1 MTAIHERRVDLDC
14 GENRYLEA
22 GDGPPLLLLHGMG
35 MASSANGFDLLIP
48 HLAGRFRVL
57 APDLLGFGLGT
68 RAVQAG
74 PTFELIV
81 DQLREFMDRLGLSRV
96 HLVGH
101 SLGGWVGNLLAYES
115 PQRVSRLV
123 ALCSAGL
130 NVQPAAGI
138 RATAIPPRP
147 QVEALVRGWLH
158 DASRVSDGDLAHLV
172 DTLVAA
178 ANAPGALESLDP
190 LLAQQENPALRAR
203 YLLMR
208 RLPFVEVP
216 TLVVWGEHD
225 PLEPYPVWKAEAS
238 QVDHDFTRC
247 SRPWA
252 APRARFASLPTGHYP
267 HWELP
272 RETADLITPFLLA
285 SD

>member
-1 MTAIHERRVDLDC
+1 MTTLHERRIQLAC
-14 GENRYLEA
+14 GQNRYLEA
-22 GDGPPLLLLHGMG
+22 GDGPPVLLLHGMG
-35 MASSANGFDLLIP
+35 MASSASGFELLMP

-68 RAVQAG
+68 RTVEAG

-81 DQLREFMDRLGLSRV
+81 EQLREFMDRLGLARAHV
-96 HLVGH
+96 VGH

-115 PQRVSRLV
+115 PQRVARLV

-138 RATAIPPRP
+138 RASAIPTRV
-147 QVEALVRGWLH
+147 QLEALVRGWLH
-158 DASRVSDGDLAHLV
+158 DPARVPDADFTRLV
-172 DTLVAA
+172 DGLVAA

-208 RLPFVEVP
+208 RLPFVTTP
-216 TLVVWGEHD
+216 TLVIWGEHD
-225 PLEPYPVWKAEAS
+225 PLEPYPVWKDEAARLGGDMS
-238 QVDHDFTRC
+238 RS
-247 SRPWA
+247 SRPWT
-252 APRARFASLPTGHYP
+252 APRARFASLPARHYP

-272 RETADLITPFLLA
+272 AETAALIAAFLLEN
-285 SD
+285 D

>member
-1 MTAIHERRVDLDC
+1 MSTLHERRIELAC
-14 GENRYLEA
+14 GQNRYLEA
-22 GDGPPLLLLHGMG
+22 GDGPPVLLLHGMG
-35 MASSANGFDLLIP
+35 MASSASGFELLIP
-48 HLAGRFRVL
+48 HLAGQFRVL

-68 RAVQAG
+68 RTVEAG

-81 DQLREFMDRLGLSRV
+81 DQLREFMDRLGLDRV
-96 HLVGH
+96 HVVGH

-115 PQRVSRLV
+115 PQRVRRLV

-138 RATAIPPRP
+138 RATAIPSRE
-147 QVEALVRGWLH
+147 QIEALLRGWLH
-158 DASRVSDGDLAHLV
+158 EPARVADADFARLV
-172 DTLVAA
+172 NGFAAA

-208 RLPFVEVP
+208 RLPFVTTP
-216 TLVVWGEHD
+216 TLVIWGEHD
-225 PLEPYPVWKAEAS
+225 PLEPYPVWKDEAPRLAGDMS
-238 QVDHDFTRC
+238 RS
-247 SRPWA
+247 SRPWT
-252 APRARFASLPTGHYP
+252 APRARFASLPARHYP

-272 RETADLITPFLLA
+272 AQTAALIAPFLLEN
-285 SD
+285 D

>member
-1 MTAIHERRVDLDC
+1 MTAIHERRIDLSC

-57 APDLLGFGLGT
+57 APDLLGFGRGT
-68 RAVQAG
+68 RTVEAG

-81 DQLREFMDRLGLSRV
+81 DQLREFMDRLGLTRA

-115 PQRVSRLV
+115 PQRLLRLV

-138 RATAIPPRP
+138 RAPAIPSAA
-147 QVEALVRGWLH
+147 QVEMLVRGWLH
-158 DASRVSDGDLAHLV
+158 DAGRVSGRDLAHLV
-172 DTLVAA
+172 DTLMAA

-208 RLPFVEVP
+208 RLPFVSVP
-216 TLVVWGEHD
+216 TLVIWGEHD

-238 QVDHDFTRC
+238 RIDQDFTRC

-272 RETADLITPFLLA
+272 RETAQLITPFLLA

>member
-1 MTAIHERRVDLDC
+1 MTAIHERRIDLDC
-14 GENRYLEA
+14 GESRYLEA

-68 RAVQAG
+68 RTVQAG

-81 DQLREFMDRLGLSRV
+81 EQIREFMDRLGLSRV

-101 SLGGWVGNLLAYES
+101 SLGGWVANLLAYES
-115 PQRVSRLV
+115 PQRVCRLV

-138 RATAIPPRP
+138 RASAVPSRA
-147 QVEALVRGWLH
+147 QFEALVRGWLH
-158 DASRVSDGDLAHLV
+158 DASRVSGRDLAHLV
-172 DTLVAA
+172 DVLVTA
-178 ANAPGALESLDP
+178 ANEPGALESLDP
-190 LLAQQENPALRAR
+190 LLVQQETPALRAR

-216 TLVVWGEHD
+216 MRVIWGEHD
-225 PLEPYPVWKAEAS
+225 PLEPYPVWKTEAA
-238 QVDHDFTRC
+238 QIGHDFTRS

-252 APRARFASLPTGHYP
+252 APRACFASLPTGHYP

-272 RETADLITPFLLA
+272 RETADLITSFLLA

>member
-1 MTAIHERRVDLDC
+1 MTATQERRIALAC

-35 MASSANGFDLLIP
+35 MASSANGFDLLIA
-48 HLAGRFRVL
+48 HLSGRFRVL

-68 RAVQAG
+68 RRVEAG

-81 DQLREFMDRLGLSRV
+81 DQLREFMDRLRLEQV

-115 PQRVSRLV
+115 PHRVERLV

-138 RATAIPPRP
+138 RATAVPTRA
-147 QVEALVRGWLH
+147 QLDALVRGWLH
-158 DASRVSDGDLAHLV
+158 DAGRVSDKDLAQLV
-172 DTLVAA
+172 DTLMAA
-178 ANAPGALESLDP
+178 AGAPGSLESLDP
-190 LLAQQENPALRAR
+190 LLAQQENPTLRAR

-208 RLPFVEVP
+208 RLPFVSTP
-216 TLVVWGEHD
+216 TLVIWGEHD
-225 PLEPYPVWKAEAS
+225 PLEPYLVWKQEAS
-238 QVDHDFTRC
+238 RLGGDMRRS

-252 APRARFASLPTGHYP
+252 APTARFASLPTGHYP

-272 RETADLITPFLLA
+272 RETATLITSFLL
-285 SD
+285 DHE

>member
-1 MTAIHERRVDLDC
+1 MTTLHERRIQLAC
-14 GENRYLEA
+14 GQNRYLEA
-22 GDGPPLLLLHGMG
+22 GDGPPVLLLHGMG
-35 MASSANGFDLLIP
+35 MASSASGFELLMP

-68 RAVQAG
+68 RTVEAG
-74 PTFELIV
+74 PTFERIV
-81 DQLREFMDRLGLSRV
+81 EQLREFMDRLGLARAHV
-96 HLVGH
+96 VGH

-115 PQRVSRLV
+115 PQRVARLV

-138 RATAIPPRP
+138 RASAIPTRV
-147 QVEALVRGWLH
+147 QLEALVRGWLH
-158 DASRVSDGDLAHLV
+158 DPARVPDADFTRLV
-172 DTLVAA
+172 DGLVAA

-208 RLPFVEVP
+208 RLPFVTTP
-216 TLVVWGEHD
+216 TLVIWGEHD
-225 PLEPYPVWKAEAS
+225 PLEPYPVWKDEAARLGGDMS
-238 QVDHDFTRC
+238 RS
-247 SRPWA
+247 SRPWT
-252 APRARFASLPTGHYP
+252 APRARFASLPARHYP

-272 RETADLITPFLLA
+272 AETAALIAAFLLEN
-285 SD
+285 D